1 MRSTMTSDAPAHPAR
16 FVAAL
21 ADERKRF
28 LLRHLPR
35 LADVLEPVGDVR
47 ALIEEGLIEMR
58 FGKLEVTE
66 AGRKF
71 LEM

>member
-1 MRSTMTSDAPAHPAR
+1 MTADVHPLSYRAPMDA
-16 FVAAL
+16 
-21 ADERKRF
+21 DRKRF

-35 LADVLEPVGDVR
+35 LADVPEPKGDIR

-58 FGKLEVTE
+58 FGKLETTE